1 MPASRSNSR
10 ALGAI
15 VRTLACVWLCTAP
28 AVAQDAPKQEWPK
41 QMTIVVPFPP
51 GASNDTFARIMAQK
65 LAPKLG
71 TTIVVD
77 NKGGAGG
84 SIGAAAVAKSV
95 PTGATLLLTSST
107 FTGNAAVQPK
117 LPFDPIADLVP
128 VAQLAKGP
136 MIVAVGPDT
145 PYKSLAEL
153 LAAARANK
161 GKLNYGTAG
170 VGSINHMATELLN
183 ATAQTEMTHVP
194 YRGISNVVTDLLS
207 GQVQMVIS
215 SFPSLGELVTAG
227 KLRGLAV
234 TSAQRTP
241 FAPALPAVAETVPGY
256 DVDLWWGVFAPAGL
270 PPAMVAQLNAEIR
283 ALIAEDDMR
292 QRFAQEGAL
301 PTPVSASDFAAI
313 VRADI
318 DKWHKVARERDIT
331 IK

>member
-1 MPASRSNSR
+1 VPA
-10 ALGAI
+10 
-15 VRTLACVWLCTAP
+15 
-28 AVAQDAPKQEWPK
+28 QEAPKQDWPK

-51 GASNDTFARIMAQK
+51 GASNDTFARIVAQK

-84 SIGAAAVAKSV
+84 SIGAAAVAKSA
-95 PTGATLLLTSST
+95 PTGATLMLTSST

-117 LPFDPIADLVP
+117 LPFDPVADLVP

-136 MIVAVGPDT
+136 MIVAVGSDT

-153 LAAARANK
+153 IAAARADK

-170 VGSINHMATELLN
+170 VGSINHMATELL
-183 ATAQTEMTHVP
+183 AAIAQVEMTHVP

-207 GQVQMVIS
+207 GQVQLVIS
-215 SFPSLGELVTAG
+215 SFPSIAELVTAG

-241 FAPALPAVAETVPGY
+241 FAPALPAAAETVPGY

-270 PPAMVAQLNAEIR
+270 PPAMVAQLNSEIR
-283 ALIAEDDMR
+283 AIITDDDMR

-301 PTPVSASDFAAI
+301 PTPVASAEFAAI
-313 VRADI
+313 VRGDI
-318 DKWHKVARERDIT
+318 DKWRKVARERDIT

>member
-1 MPASRSNSR
+1 MPASRSNKR
-10 ALGAI
+10 ALRVVCA
-15 VRTLACVWLCTAP
+15 TFACLWLAASSALA
-28 AVAQDAPKQEWPK
+28 QEWPK
-41 QMTIVVPFPP
+41 QITIVVPFPP
-51 GASNDTFARIMAQK
+51 GASNDTFARILAQR
-65 LAPKLG
+65 LTPKLG
-71 TTIVVD
+71 ATIIVD
-77 NKGGAGG
+77 NKAGAGG
-84 SIGAAAVAKSV
+84 SIGAASVAKAA
-95 PTGATLLLTSST
+95 PNGATLLLTSST

-117 LPFDPIADLVP
+117 LPFDPVADLVP
-128 VAQLAKGP
+128 IAQLAKGP

-145 PYKSLAEL
+145 PFKSLAEL
-153 LAAARANK
+153 IAAARADK

-170 VGSINHMATELLN
+170 VGSINHMATELL
-183 ATAQTEMTHVP
+183 AAIAQVEMTHVP

-207 GQVQMVIS
+207 GQVQLVIS
-215 SFPSLGELVTAG
+215 SFPSIAELVTAG

-283 ALIAEDDMR
+283 AIITDDDMR

-301 PTPVSASDFAAI
+301 PTPVASAEFAAI
-313 VRADI
+313 VRGDI
-318 DKWHKVARERDIT
+318 DKWRKVARERDIT